1 MEQEL
6 GRTDAVRAG
15 REERGALAEEALWRQ
30 EPRVG
35 RGGS

>member
-15 REERGALAEEALWRQ
+15 REGRGALAEEALRDA
-30 EPRVG
+30 
-35 RGGS
+35 